1 MKRKTYLFPIAIFWV
16 SQLWISCSSVKRI
29 AIERDVSRLVSRSE
43 VFQHE
48 LIGMSIYD
56 PYLEKYVVSINA
68 DKYFTPAS
76 NTKLLTLYA
85 SELNLGDSIPTF
97 AYAQRGDS
105 LIIQPLGDPT
115 FLHPDFAQQQTIQR
129 LKAFGIQKVY
139 LQYPKILFPGYGPG
153 WSWDDY
159 GYAFQPER
167 SALPIYGNL
176 VWVEQHATT
185 KIIPDFFE
193 DFVEFTEEDPS
204 SRRDRTQNL
213 FRFLS
218 KPSNPDTLT
227 QVSPFMP
234 SKELIHELLADTL
247 DATVTEIPPTYILPD
262 TLYNGSSLPMT
273 ALMMLRSDNFL
284 AEQMLYM
291 AAVQEKASSMED
303 FIDDM
308 KTGDMNFTPDSL
320 IWVDGS
326 GLSRYNM
333 FTPRSLVSILHK
345 TYLNTPWNEIETVFP
360 TGGVSGTIRKWY
372 GAETP
377 YVFAKTGTL
386 RHNHCLSG
394 FIKTKSG
401 KTLIFSFMNNHF
413 TRPNAEIKQAMQLL
427 LEDIRDA
434 Y

>member
-1 MKRKTYLFPIAIFWV
+1 MKHKSNLFPIAIFCV
-16 SQLWISCSSVKRI
+16 CLILISCSSVKRI
-29 AIERDVSRLVSRSE
+29 AIERDVNRLVDKSE
-43 VFQHE
+43 VFRGE

-56 PYLEKYVVSINA
+56 PYLEKYIVNINA

-85 SELNLGDSIPTF
+85 SELTLGDSTPTF
-97 AYAQRGDS
+97 AYTQRGDS
-105 LIIQPLGDPT
+105 LFLQPLGDPT
-115 FLHPDFAQQQTIQR
+115 FLHPDFDQQQAIKR
-129 LKAFGIQKVY
+129 LKDFKAKNIFI
-139 LQYPKILFPGYGPG
+139 QYPELNFPGYGPG
-153 WSWDDY
+153 WSWDDF

-167 SALPIYGNL
+167 NAFPIYGNL
-176 VWVEQHATT
+176 VWVSQHTST
-185 KIIPDFFE
+185 EVNPDFFT
-193 DFVEFTEEDPS
+193 DFVEFTEERPDF
-204 SRRDRTQNL
+204 RRDRTQNL
-213 FRFLS
+213 FQFAV
-218 KPSNPDTLT
+218 KTQDMDTLI
-227 QVSPFMP
+227 QVSPFVP
-234 SKELIHELLADTL
+234 SKELTHQLLSDTL
-247 DATVTEIPPTYILPD
+247 NASVKEIEGNYAFTD
-262 TLYNGSSLPMT
+262 TIYNGSSLPMT

-291 AAVQEKASSMED
+291 AAVSRKSGSIQS
-303 FIDDM
+303 FIQTM
-308 KTGDMNFTPDSL
+308 KTNDMSFTPDSL

-333 FTPRSLVSILHK
+333 FTPRTLVSILHK
-345 TYLNTPWNEIETVFP
+345 TYRSTSWDQLRVIFP
-360 TGGVSGTIRKWY
+360 TGGVNGTIKRWY

-413 TRPNAEIKQAMQLL
+413 TRSNAEIKQAMQVL
-427 LEDIRDA
+427 LEDIRDS

>member
-1 MKRKTYLFPIAIFWV
+1 MKQKTNLFPIAIFWV
-16 SQLWISCSSVKRI
+16 SLLTISCSSVKRI
-29 AIERDVSRLVSRSE
+29 AVERDVNRLVSKSE
-43 VFQHE
+43 VFQNE
-48 LIGMSIYD
+48 LIGMSVYD
-56 PYLEKYVVSINA
+56 PYLEKYVVNINA

-85 SELNLGDSIPTF
+85 SELNLEDSIPTF
-97 AYAQRGDS
+97 AYTQRGDS

-115 FLHPDFAQQQTIQR
+115 FLHPDFEQQQAIRKLTD
-129 LKAFGIQKVY
+129 FGAQKIY
-139 LQYPKILFPGYGPG
+139 IQYPEIDFPGYGPG

-167 SALPIYGNL
+167 NPFPIYGNL
-176 VWVEQHATT
+176 VWVEQHASTT
-185 KIIPDFFE
+185 ITPAFFQ
-193 DFVEFTEEDPS
+193 DFVEFTEERPPF
-204 SRRDRTQNL
+204 RRDRTQNL
-213 FRFLS
+213 FQFMT
-218 KPSNPDTLT
+218 KPADQDTLI
-227 QVSPFMP
+227 QVSPFVP
-234 SKELIHELLADTL
+234 SKELIHELLSDTL
-247 DATVTEIPPTYILPD
+247 NAQISEVHTSYAFTD
-262 TLYNGSSLPMT
+262 TIYNGHSLPMT

-291 AAVQEKASSMED
+291 AAVQRKSGSMEG
-303 FIDDM
+303 FISTMKSDDM
-308 KTGDMNFTPDSL
+308 KFSPDSL

-333 FTPRSLVSILHK
+333 FTPRSLVSILHE
-345 TYLNTPWNEIETVFP
+345 TYLNSPWPKIEVIFP
-360 TGGVSGTIRKWY
+360 IGGVSGTIRSWY

-394 FIKTKSG
+394 FLKTKSG

-413 TRPNAEIKQAMQLL
+413 TRSNAEIKQAMQVL
-427 LEDIRDA
+427 LEDIRDS

>member
-1 MKRKTYLFPIAIFWV
+1 MKRKTNLFPIAIFGV
-16 SQLWISCSSVKRI
+16 SLILISCSSVKRI
-29 AIERDVSRLVSRSE
+29 AIERDVNRLVSKSE
-43 VFQHE
+43 VFQNE
-48 LIGMSIYD
+48 LIGMSVYD
-56 PYLEKYVVSINA
+56 PYLEKYVVNINA

-85 SELNLGDSIPTF
+85 SDLNLGDSIPTF
-97 AYAQRGDS
+97 AYTQRGDS

-115 FLHPDFAQQQTIQR
+115 FLHPDFEQQRAIQR
-129 LKAFGIQKVY
+129 LRAFSTQKIY
-139 LQYPKILFPGYGPG
+139 IQYPKIDFPGYGPG

-167 SALPIYGNL
+167 NSFPIYGNL
-176 VWVEQHATT
+176 VWVEQHTT
-185 KIIPDFFE
+185 TTITPTFFQ
-193 DFVEFTEEDPS
+193 DFVEFTEARPPF
-204 SRRDRTQNL
+204 RRDRTQNL
-213 FRFLS
+213 FQFVS
-218 KPSNPDTLT
+218 KAADLDTLI
-227 QVSPFMP
+227 QVSPFVP
-234 SKELIHELLADTL
+234 SKELIHELLSDTL
-247 DATVTEIPPTYILPD
+247 NATISEVSTNHTLSD
-262 TLYNGSSLPMT
+262 TLYNGRSLPMT

-291 AAVQEKASSMED
+291 AAVQRNANSMQGY
-303 FIDDM
+303 IQDM
-308 KTGDMNFTPDSL
+308 KTGDMKFTPDSL

-333 FTPRSLVSILHK
+333 FTPRTLVSILHE
-345 TYLNTPWNEIETVFP
+345 TYLNTPWSEIEIIFP
-360 TGGVSGTIRKWY
+360 TGGVNGTIRRWY

-377 YVFAKTGTL
+377 YVWAKTGTL

-413 TRPNAEIKQAMQLL
+413 TRSNAEIKQAMQAL
-427 LEDIRDA
+427 LENIRQS

>member
-1 MKRKTYLFPIAIFWV
+1 MKRKTNLFPIAIFCV
-16 SQLWISCSSVKRI
+16 SFLLISCSSVKRI
-29 AIERDVSRLVSRSE
+29 AVERDVNRLVSKSE
-43 VFQHE
+43 VFQNE
-48 LIGMSIYD
+48 LIGMSVYD
-56 PYLEKYVVSINA
+56 PYLEKYVVNINA

-97 AYAQRGDS
+97 AYTQRGDS

-115 FLHPDFAQQQTIQR
+115 FLHPDFEQQRAIEKLAT
-129 LKAFGIQKVY
+129 LADKNVY
-139 LQYPKILFPGYGPG
+139 IQYPEIVFPGYGPG

-167 SALPIYGNL
+167 NPFPIYGNL
-176 VWVEQHATT
+176 VWVEQHDTT
-185 KIIPDFFE
+185 SITPDFFQ
-193 DFVEFTEEDPS
+193 DFVEFTDERPPY
-204 SRRDRTQNL
+204 RRDRTQNL
-213 FRFLS
+213 FQFIK
-218 KPSNPDTLT
+218 KPEDIDTLV
-227 QVSPFMP
+227 QVSPFVP
-234 SKELIHELLADTL
+234 SKELIHELLTDTL
-247 DATVTEIPPTYILPD
+247 NTSISEIVTNYELSD
-262 TLYNGSSLPMT
+262 TIYNGHSLPMT

-291 AAVQEKASSMED
+291 AAVQRKAGSIESY
-303 FIDDM
+303 ITSM
-308 KTGDMNFTPDSL
+308 KTGDMKFTPDSL

-333 FTPRSLVSILHK
+333 FTPRSLVSILHE
-345 TYLNTPWNEIETVFP
+345 TYLTSPWPTIEVIFP
-360 TGGVSGTIRKWY
+360 IGGVSGTIRSWY
-372 GAETP
+372 SAETP

-394 FIKTKSG
+394 FLKTKSG

-413 TRPNAEIKQAMQLL
+413 TRSNAEIKQAMQTL
-427 LEDIRDA
+427 LESIRDS

>member
-1 MKRKTYLFPIAIFWV
+1 MKRKTNLFPIAIFWV
-16 SQLWISCSSVKRI
+16 SLFLISCSSVKRI
-29 AIERDVSRLVSRSE
+29 AVERDVNRLVSKSE

-48 LIGMSIYD
+48 MIGMSVYD
-56 PYLEKYVVSINA
+56 PYLEKYVVNINA

-97 AYAQRGDS
+97 AYTKRGDS
-105 LIIQPLGDPT
+105 LILQPLGDPT
-115 FLHPDFAQQQTIQR
+115 FLHPDFEQQRTIAR
-129 LKAFGIQKVY
+129 LRAFGAKKIY
-139 LQYPKILFPGYGPG
+139 IQYPDIHFPGYGPG

-167 SALPIYGNL
+167 NVFPIYGNL
-176 VWVEQHATT
+176 VWVEQHTAT
-185 KIIPDFFE
+185 KITPDFFE
-193 DFVEFTEEDPS
+193 GFVEFTEERPPY
-204 SRRDRTQNL
+204 RRDRTQNL
-213 FRFLS
+213 FQFVTKS
-218 KPSNPDTLT
+218 PDQDTLI
-227 QVSPFMP
+227 QVSPFVP

-247 DATVTEIPPTYILPD
+247 NATVNEIVANYSLTD
-262 TLYNGSSLPMT
+262 TLYNGRSLPMT

-291 AAVQEKASSMED
+291 AAVNNNAGSMEG
-303 FIDDM
+303 FIQTMKTADM
-308 KTGDMNFTPDSL
+308 KFTPDSL

-333 FTPRSLVSILHK
+333 FTPRTLVSILHE
-345 TYLNTPWNEIETVFP
+345 TYLNTPWNEIEVIFP
-360 TGGVSGTIRKWY
+360 TGGVSGTIRNWY
-372 GAETP
+372 GAESP

-413 TRPNAEIKQAMQLL
+413 TRSNAEIKQAMQVL
-427 LEDIRDA
+427 LEDIRDS